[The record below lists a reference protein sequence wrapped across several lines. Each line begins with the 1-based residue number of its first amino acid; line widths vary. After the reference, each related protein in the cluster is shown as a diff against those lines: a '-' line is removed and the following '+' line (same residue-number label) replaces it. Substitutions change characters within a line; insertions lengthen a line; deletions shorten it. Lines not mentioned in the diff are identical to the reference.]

1 MYRTVKLSTTLY
13 RLVKCQAWH
22 TGVGQLRTSMESQQ
36 DTQSG
41 KGSQRARW
49 KQDPEGVRA
58 NIVAIALK
66 EFSEH
71 GLSGARIDEIAAK
84 TRTSKRMIYY
94 YFGDKEG
101 LYQKVLEEAYGHVRD
116 GEKELHL
123 EDLAPV
129 EALRQLV
136 EFTFEHHRRNP
147 DFIRL
152 VMIENI
158 HNGDYLRHSELIRRL
173 NQTAISRIE
182 AIYNKG
188 VDMGLFRRGILPVAI
203 HWQISAL
210 SFFNVSNRMTFS
222 QLFGGDLFDETGQ
235 LELRRQIAESV
246 VRFVAVEPT
255 A

>member
-1 MYRTVKLSTTLY
+1 MDSR
-13 RLVKCQAWH
+13 
-22 TGVGQLRTSMESQQ
+22 Q
-36 DTQSG
+36 DTDSG

-58 NIVAIALK
+58 NILAVALK

-101 LYQKVLEEAYGHVRD
+101 LYQKVLEEAYRHVRD
-116 GEKELHL
+116 GEKELHP

-129 EALRQLV
+129 DALRQLV

-158 HNGDYLRHSELIRRL
+158 HNGDYLKKSELIRQL
-173 NQTAISRIE
+173 NETAISRIE
-182 AIYNKG
+182 AIYKKG
-188 VDMGLFRRGILPVAI
+188 VETGDFRKGIAPVAI
-203 HWQISAL
+203 HWEISAL

-222 QLFGGDLFDETGQ
+222 QIFGDDLFDDEGQ
-235 LELRRQIAESV
+235 LALRAQIADSV
-246 VRFVAVEPT
+246 IRFVSTDT
-255 A
+255 AA

>member
-1 MYRTVKLSTTLY
+1 MDS
-13 RLVKCQAWH
+13 
-22 TGVGQLRTSMESQQ
+22 Q
-36 DTQSG
+36 DTHS
-41 KGSQRARW
+41 GSQRARW
-49 KQDPEGVRA
+49 KQDPDGVRA
-58 NIVAIALK
+58 NILAVALR

-71 GLSGARIDEIAAK
+71 GLSGARMDEIAAK

-101 LYQKVLEEAYGHVRD
+101 LYQQVLEKAYGHVRD

-123 EDLAPV
+123 EDSTPV

-158 HNGDYLRHSELIRRL
+158 HNGHYLRKSELIRSL

-182 AIYNKG
+182 AIYNNG
-188 VDMGLFRRGILPVAI
+188 VDMGLFREGILPVAI

-222 QLFGGDLFDETGQ
+222 QLFGGEIFDENGQ
-235 LELRRQIAESV
+235 RELRRQVADSV
-246 VRFVAVEPT
+246 IRFVSKET
-255 A
+255 DD

>member
-1 MYRTVKLSTTLY
+1 MD
-13 RLVKCQAWH
+13 
-22 TGVGQLRTSMESQQ
+22 SQQ
-36 DTQSG
+36 DSPTG

-49 KQDPEGVRA
+49 KQDPEGVRS
-58 NIVAIALK
+58 NILAVALK

-71 GLSGARIDEIAAK
+71 GLSGSRIDEIAAK

-94 YFGDKEG
+94 YFGDKDG
-101 LYQKVLEEAYGHVRD
+101 LFQKVLEEAYRHVRD

-129 EALRQLV
+129 DALRQLV

-158 HNGDYLRHSELIRRL
+158 HNGDYLRKSELIRSL

-188 VDMGLFRRGILPVAI
+188 VEAGLFRKGILPVAI

-222 QLFGGDLFDETGQ
+222 QLFGGDLFDEKGQ
-235 LELRRQIAESV
+235 DQLRRQIADSII
-246 VRFVAVEPT
+246 RFVSSETPA
-255 A
+255 

>member
-1 MYRTVKLSTTLY
+1 MDSR
-13 RLVKCQAWH
+13 
-22 TGVGQLRTSMESQQ
+22 Q
-36 DTQSG
+36 DTDSG
-41 KGSQRARW
+41 KGSQRTRW

-58 NIVAIALK
+58 NILAVALK

-101 LYQKVLEEAYGHVRD
+101 LYQKVLEETYRHVRD
-116 GEKELHL
+116 GEKELNL
-123 EDLAPV
+123 EDLSPV
-129 EALRQLV
+129 DALRQLV

-158 HNGDYLRHSELIRRL
+158 HNGDYLKKSELIRQL

-182 AIYNKG
+182 AIYKKG
-188 VDMGLFRRGILPVAI
+188 VETGHFRKGIAPVAI
-203 HWQISAL
+203 HWEISAL

-222 QLFGGDLFDETGQ
+222 QIFGDDLFDDKGQ
-235 LELRRQIAESV
+235 LELRRQIADSV
-246 VRFVAVEPT
+246 IRFVSSETVA
-255 A
+255 